1 MGKGSKS
8 KDPPLHAVPEGRVK
22 IVIETIPHT
31 SQRYPTVG
39 DWWID
44 DDGTWQIRVSEP
56 PETSTLFPEK
66 FAFLVALHELVE
78 MAMCRSHGITG
89 EEIDSFDKHFAGEGE
104 PGDDKN
110 APYHFEHRIA
120 TGVEVI
126 IAAQLGVDWNEY
138 DRAIEDLS
146 P

>member
-1 MGKGSKS
+1 MGHGTEGAH
-8 KDPPLHAVPEGRVK
+8 PPLHAVPEGRVK
-22 IVIETIPHT
+22 IVIETIPHA

-44 DDGTWQIRVSEP
+44 DDGTWQVRVSEL
-56 PETSTLFPEK
+56 PEKSTLFPEK

-78 MAMCRSHGITG
+78 MALCRSHGIT
-89 EEIDSFDKHFAGEGE
+89 EEEVDSFDKHFAGVGE
-104 PGDDKN
+104 PGDEQN

-126 IAAQLGVDWNEY
+126 IAAQLGVNWNEY
-138 DRAIEDLS
+138 EEAIEAL
-146 P
+146 